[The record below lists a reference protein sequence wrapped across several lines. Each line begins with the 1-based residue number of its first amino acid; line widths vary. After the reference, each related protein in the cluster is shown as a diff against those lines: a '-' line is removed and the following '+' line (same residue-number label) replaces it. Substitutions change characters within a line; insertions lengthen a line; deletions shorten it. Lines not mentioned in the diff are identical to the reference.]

1 MQSFF
6 SMTTGVIV
14 FIIYY
19 SKWHGAS
26 LIRYKSSFWWTLLL
40 FFRGIFRGFKHVHCI
55 NMLPYA
61 SSGIWT
67 RGLRVSRYLNLTHSL
82 SHSAT
87 KEGLTY
93 LLNCNIFHRAI
104 KEILWQEL
112 PLLPLVWLFQWL
124 IGFCKYLGPF
134 IIYVTRSGKNGV
146 KGTT

>member
-6 SMTTGVIV
+6 YMTTGVIV

-67 RGLRVSRYLNLTHSL
+67 RALSECLLEFVTCSNRLSPHGWIGLKELIKDQRSLKQMSTFNFIFLLTASKIYQINSYTRFLEQLQHFGHFSMIE
-82 SHSAT
+82 H
-87 KEGLTY
+87 
-93 LLNCNIFHRAI
+93 
-104 KEILWQEL
+104 
-112 PLLPLVWLFQWL
+112 
-124 IGFCKYLGPF
+124 FCG
-134 IIYVTRSGKNGV
+134 SEQ
-146 KGTT
+146 